1 LKEIQLKTYFAL
13 FLIATIASLITTPL
27 IRRLCQRFKL
37 LDIPTDGRRV
47 HRTAIPRLG
56 GLALFLSCLTALSL
70 LPLVDNLLTQK
81 LNNLQAEFLTIF
93 IPATLVLLLGAYDD
107 LRGTNAVFKF
117 VGLGMIATLFY
128 ALGGRIDALSIPF
141 VGSVQLTP
149 LLSLVVT
156 VVWLVGITNAFNL
169 IDGVDGLASGAALFS
184 SLVILGVAIS
194 QEQTLMIVIAL
205 VLCGAVAGFLR
216 YNFNPASIFLGD
228 SGALFI
234 GFLLAAMSVLGT
246 QKATTAVA
254 IVVPI
259 LAFGFPVVDTAMTM
273 GRRLVSR
280 KPVFQ
285 GDNEHIH
292 HMLLARGW
300 SQRRVALVLY
310 GVCAAFG
317 LLALMFPASGSK
329 LTGFMLFVIS
339 VAVII
344 AVGHL
349 RYHEVEEIRAG
360 VKRTVGDRRLRV
372 ANNIRVRR
380 AALAVSK
387 ASDLHEMF
395 EAVRHMVDFGEFTF
409 VNAQVG
415 QAGRAELN
423 ERAFTASLQRH
434 PKQALEFRNGR
445 VFWSWSKSVA
455 DTEETCRTCGQ
466 WSFRLPL
473 VKDGVEWGWL
483 NFYHSLSDET
493 LLVDTNYLSD
503 LFRREFTDAAARVFA
518 IHEVTAN
525 VHELRET
532 AAVMA
537 MQMAAK
543 G

>member
-1 LKEIQLKTYFAL
+1 LKTYFAL
-13 FLIATIASLITTPL
+13 FLIATIVSLITTPL

-37 LDIPTDGRRV
+37 LDIPLDGRRV

-56 GLALFLSCLTALSL
+56 GLALFFSCLTALSL
-70 LPLVDNLLTQK
+70 LPFLDNLLTQT
-81 LNNLQAEFLTIF
+81 LSSLQPEFVMIF
-93 IPATLVLLLGAYDD
+93 VPATLVLMLGVYDD
-107 LRGTNAVFKF
+107 LRGTNAIVKF
-117 VGLGMIATLFY
+117 AGLGIIATLFY
-128 ALGGRIDALSIPF
+128 ALGGRIDALSVPLF
-141 VGSVQLTP
+141 GSVELPP
-149 LLSLVVT
+149 LISFLFT
-156 VVWLVGITNAFNL
+156 IVWLVGITNAFNL
-169 IDGVDGLASGAALFS
+169 IDGLDGLASGAALFS
-184 SLVILGVAIS
+184 SLVFLGVSVS
-194 QEQTLMIVIAL
+194 QDRPLMIVISL

-310 GVCAAFG
+310 GVCAMFG
-317 LLALMFPASGSK
+317 LLALLFPATGSK

-360 VKRTVGDRRLRV
+360 VKRNLGDRRLRV

-395 EAVRHMVDFGEFTF
+395 EAIRQMLESGEFTSA
-409 VNAQVG
+409 NAQVG
-415 QAGRAELN
+415 QAGRAEIN
-423 ERAFTASLQRH
+423 ERAFESSLERH
-434 PKQALEFRNGR
+434 PKQALAFRNGR
-445 VFWSWSKSVA
+445 VSWAWSREDADEDVARHLQTEWSI
-455 DTEETCRTCGQ
+455 
-466 WSFRLPL
+466 RLPL

-483 NFYHSLSDET
+483 NFYQSLNGEA

-503 LFRREFTDAAARVFA
+503 LLRREFTDTAARIIRA
-518 IHEVTAN
+518 HDPP
-525 VHELRET
+525 ET
-532 AAVMA
+532 APVMA

>member
-1 LKEIQLKTYFAL
+1 LKTYFAL

-27 IRRLCQRFKL
+27 IRRLCQRFNL
-37 LDIPTDGRRV
+37 LDVPADGRRV
-47 HRTAIPRLG
+47 HTTATPRLG
-56 GLALFLSCLTALSL
+56 GLALYVSCLAALSL
-70 LPLVDNLLTQK
+70 LPFIDNLLTQT
-81 LNNLQAEFLTIF
+81 LRGFQFEVLTVF

-107 LRGTNAVFKF
+107 LRGTNAVVKF
-117 VGLGMIATLFY
+117 AGLGTISALFY
-128 ALGGRIDALSIPF
+128 AMGGRIDALSVPLIGAVELP
-141 VGSVQLTP
+141 P
-149 LLSLVVT
+149 LLSFVLT

-169 IDGVDGLASGAALFS
+169 IDGLDGLASGAALFS

-194 QEQTLMIVIAL
+194 QERTLMIVVSL

-280 KPVFQ
+280 KPVFE

-310 GVCAAFG
+310 GVCAVFG
-317 LLALMFPASGSK
+317 LIALIFPATGSK
-329 LTGFMLFVIS
+329 LPGFMLFVIS

-344 AVGHL
+344 AMGHL
-349 RYHEVEEIRAG
+349 RYHEVDEIRAG
-360 VKRTVGDRRLRV
+360 VKRTVADRRLRV

-380 AALAVSK
+380 AALALSK

-395 EAVRHMVDFGEFTF
+395 EAVGHMLDFGEFTF
-409 VNAQVG
+409 ANAQVG
-415 QAGRAELN
+415 WPGRAELN
-423 ERAFTASLQRH
+423 ERAFKASLQRH
-434 PKQALEFRNGR
+434 PRQTLEFRNGR
-445 VFWSWSKSVA
+445 VSWSWSKDRDERDDIYSSRGA
-455 DTEETCRTCGQ
+455 YPSPAE

-483 NFYHSLSDET
+483 NFYRSMNGET

-503 LFRREFTDAAARVFA
+503 LFRREFTDAAARIFS
-518 IHEVTAN
+518 
-525 VHELRET
+525 VHDVEIGLE
-532 AAVMA
+532 ALESPPVMA
-537 MQMAAK
+537 MAAK

>member
-1 LKEIQLKTYFAL
+1 V
-13 FLIATIASLITTPL
+13 
-27 IRRLCQRFKL
+27 IRRLCERFKL

-47 HRTAIPRLG
+47 HHTAIPRLG
-56 GLALFLSCLTALSL
+56 GLALYFSCLTALSL
-70 LPLVDNLLTQK
+70 LPFVDNLLTQK
-81 LNNLQAEFLTIF
+81 LNSMRAESLTIF
-93 IPATLVLLLGAYDD
+93 IPATLVLLLGVYDD

-117 VGLGMIATLFY
+117 IGLGSIATLFY
-128 ALGGRIDALSIPF
+128 ALGGRIDALSVPF
-141 VGSVQLTP
+141 FGSVQLPP
-149 LLSLVVT
+149 LVSFVVT

-169 IDGVDGLASGAALFS
+169 IDGLDGLASGTALFS
-184 SLVILGVAIS
+184 SLVILGVAVS
-194 QEQTLMIVIAL
+194 QDQTLMVVIAL
-205 VLCGAVAGFLR
+205 VLCGALAGFLR

-234 GFLLAAMSVLGT
+234 GFLLAAMSVFGT

-259 LAFGFPVVDTAMTM
+259 LAFGFPVVDTVMTM
-273 GRRLVSR
+273 GRRMISR

-317 LLALMFPASGSK
+317 LLALMFPATGSK
-329 LTGFMLFVIS
+329 LTGFMLFVVS

-344 AVGHL
+344 ALGHL
-349 RYHEVEEIRAG
+349 RYHEVAEIRAG

-387 ASDLHEMF
+387 ASDLHELF
-395 EAVRHMVDFGEFTF
+395 EAVKHMLDFGEFTF
-409 VNAQVG
+409 ANAQVG
-415 QAGRAELN
+415 QAGRAGIN
-423 ERAFTASLQRH
+423 ERAFEASLQRH
-434 PKQALEFRNGR
+434 PKQALEFRHGR
-445 VFWSWSKSVA
+445 VYWSWSKQVIDIEDGRDEA
-455 DTEETCRTCGQ
+455 CRTCGQ

-473 VKDGVEWGWL
+473 VKDEVEWGWL
-483 NFYHSLSDET
+483 NFYHNLGGEA

-503 LFRREFTDAAARVFA
+503 LLRREFTDAAARIFSVY
-518 IHEVTAN
+518 E
-525 VHELRET
+525 ET
-532 AAVMA
+532 ETVPVMA

>member
-1 LKEIQLKTYFAL
+1 MPWEEIRLKTYFAL
-13 FLIATIASLITTPL
+13 FLIATIASLIITPL
-27 IRRLCQRFKL
+27 IRRLCQRLKL
-37 LDIPTDGRRV
+37 LDIPTDGRRL

-56 GLALFLSCLTALSL
+56 GLALYLSCLTALSL
-70 LPLVDNLLTQK
+70 LPFVDNLLTQT
-81 LNNLQAEFLTIF
+81 LRNLDSEFLTIF
-93 IPATLVLLLGAYDD
+93 IPATLVLMLGAYDD
-107 LRGTNAVFKF
+107 LRGTNAIFKF
-117 VGLGMIATLFY
+117 TGLAIIATLFY
-128 ALGGRIDALSIPF
+128 ALGGRIDALSIPLF
-141 VGSVQLTP
+141 GSVELPP
-149 LLSLVVT
+149 LLSFFLT
-156 VVWLVGITNAFNL
+156 VIWLVGITNAFNL
-169 IDGVDGLASGAALFS
+169 IDGLDGLASGAALFS
-184 SLVILGVAIS
+184 SLVMLGVSVS
-194 QEQTLMIVIAL
+194 QERPLMIIVSL
-205 VLCGAVAGFLR
+205 VLCGSVAGFLR

-254 IVVPI
+254 IFVPI

-310 GVCAAFG
+310 GVCAVFG
-317 LLALMFPASGSK
+317 LLALIFPASGPK
-329 LTGFMLFVIS
+329 LTGFMMFVIS

-349 RYHEVEEIRAG
+349 RYHEVDEIRAG
-360 VKRTVGDRRLRV
+360 VKRNLADRRLRV

-380 AALAVSK
+380 AALALSK

-395 EAVRHMVDFGEFTF
+395 EAVRHMLDFGEFSF
-409 VNAQVG
+409 ANAQVG
-415 QAGRAELN
+415 QAGRAEIT
-423 ERAFTASLQRH
+423 ERAFQESLYRH
-434 PKQALEFRNGR
+434 PKQGLEFRNGR
-445 VFWSWSKSVA
+445 VLWSWSKQDDES
-455 DTEETCRTCGQ
+455 DPTRTD

-483 NFYHSLSDET
+483 NFYHSMDGET

-503 LFRREFTDAAARVFA
+503 LFRKEFTEAAARIFTV
-518 IHEVTAN
+518 HEVPEEAP
-525 VHELRET
+525 
-532 AAVMA
+532 VMV

>member
-1 LKEIQLKTYFAL
+1 M
-13 FLIATIASLITTPL
+13 
-27 IRRLCQRFKL
+27 
-37 LDIPTDGRRV
+37 
-47 HRTAIPRLG
+47 
-56 GLALFLSCLTALSL
+56 ALSL
-70 LPLVDNLLTQK
+70 LPFVDNLLTQ
-81 LNNLQAEFLTIF
+81 NLRGMQPEILTIF
-93 IPATLVLLLGAYDD
+93 IPATLVLLLGVFDD
-107 LRGTNAVFKF
+107 LRGTNATVKF
-117 VGLGMIATLFY
+117 IGLGVIAIIFY
-128 ALGGRIDALSIPF
+128 ALGGRIDALSIPLF
-141 VGSVQLTP
+141 GSVQLSP
-149 LLSLVVT
+149 LLSFLFT
-156 VVWLVGITNAFNL
+156 VVWLVGIANAFNL
-169 IDGVDGLASGAALFS
+169 IDGLDGLASGAALFS
-184 SLVILGVAIS
+184 SLVILGVAVS
-194 QEQTLMIVIAL
+194 QERTLMIVICL
-205 VLCGAVAGFLR
+205 VLCGSVAGFLR

-234 GFLLAAMSVLGT
+234 GFLLASMSVLGT

-273 GRRLVSR
+273 GRRLLSR
-280 KPVFQ
+280 KPVFE

-317 LLALMFPASGSK
+317 LVALIFPASGSK
-329 LTGFMLFVIS
+329 LTGFMLFVTS
-339 VAVII
+339 VAVIV

-360 VKRTVGDRRLRV
+360 VKRTVADRRLRV

-380 AALAVSK
+380 AALALSK

-395 EAVRHMVDFGEFTF
+395 EALRHMLDFGEFSF

-415 QAGRAELN
+415 QAGRAEIN
-423 ERAFTASLQRH
+423 ERAFEVSLQRH

-445 VFWSWSKSVA
+445 VFWTWSKEDVEN
-455 DTEETCRTCGQ
+455 DEIYRERTE

-483 NFYHSLSDET
+483 NFYHGLDGQA

-503 LFRREFTDAAARVFA
+503 LFRREFTDAAARIFSD
-518 IHEVTAN
+518 HEVA
-525 VHELRET
+525 ESAPAL
-532 AAVMA
+532 A

>member
-1 LKEIQLKTYFAL
+1 M
-13 FLIATIASLITTPL
+13 
-27 IRRLCQRFKL
+27 
-37 LDIPTDGRRV
+37 
-47 HRTAIPRLG
+47 HRTAVPRLG
-56 GLALFLSCLTALSL
+56 GLAIYFSCLTALSL
-70 LPLVDNLLTQK
+70 LPFVDNLLTQT
-81 LNNLQAEFLTIF
+81 LSALLPESRAIF
-93 IPATLVLLLGAYDD
+93 IPATLVLMLGVYDD
-107 LRGTNAVFKF
+107 LRGTNAVVKF
-117 VGLGMIATLFY
+117 AGLGIIATLFY
-128 ALGGRIDALSIPF
+128 ALGGRIDAVSIPL
-141 VGSVQLTP
+141 VGSVQLSP
-149 LLSLVVT
+149 LVSFVVT

-169 IDGVDGLASGAALFS
+169 IDGLDGLASGAALFS
-184 SLVILGVAIS
+184 SLVILGVAVS
-194 QEQTLMIVIAL
+194 QERTLTIVIAL

-259 LAFGFPVVDTAMTM
+259 LAFGFPVVDTAMAM

-317 LLALMFPASGSK
+317 LVALIFPASGSK

-339 VAVII
+339 VAVIV

-349 RYHEVEEIRAG
+349 RYHEVAEIRAG

-380 AALAVSK
+380 AALALSK

-395 EAVRHMVDFGEFTF
+395 EAVRHMLDFGEFTF
-409 VNAQVG
+409 ANAQVG
-415 QAGRAELN
+415 QAGRAETN
-423 ERAFTASLQRH
+423 ERAFEASRERH
-434 PKQALEFRNGR
+434 PRQALELRHGR
-445 VFWSWSKSVA
+445 IYWSWSRRELIKRGSEPQAEWRNGDASRAERLEREGARCESMAVDGFRSA
-455 DTEETCRTCGQ
+455 PPDDA

-473 VKDGVEWGWL
+473 VKDGVEWGWV
-483 NFYHSLSDET
+483 NFYHSLNGEA

-503 LFRREFTDAAARVFA
+503 LFRREFTEAAAR
-518 IHEVTAN
+518 IITLHE
-525 VHELRET
+525 EIET
-532 AAVMA
+532 VRDTSDVAPVMA